1 MYERFYDEDQ
11 AANKKNNEEK
21 QAQDE
26 AAAMATLE
34 LRTQVASQTFSIL
47 TNLNEAFSKKGE
59 QANKKAFQRNKAI
72 GIAETLVSTYMAA
85 QKAYL
90 SQLTATPDSPI
101 RAVLAAAAAT
111 ASGLAR
117 VAAIKSTQFNSTSA
131 AGGGGGGGGGIG
143 GGTQSVG
150 VDVGSLIPNQQTP
163 TPEPVRAY
171 VVENE
176 ISNKQALN
184 RELQIQTTL

>member
-1 MYERFYDEDQ
+1 M
-11 AANKKNNEEK
+11 ALKEEV
-21 QAQDE
+21 
-26 AAAMATLE
+26 AT
-34 LRTQVASQTFSIL
+34 STFSIL

-59 QANKKAFQRNKAI
+59 EQSKKAFERSKAI
-72 GIAETLVSTYMAA
+72 SIAETLVSTYLTA
-85 QKAYL
+85 QKAYQ
-90 SQLTATPDSPI
+90 SQFVPLADVSSPV
-101 RAVLAAAAAT
+101 RGALAAAVAVAG
-111 ASGLAR
+111 GLAK
-117 VAAIKSTQFNSTSA
+117 VAAIKSTQFNS
-131 AGGGGGGGGGIG
+131 AGGGGGGGGGGFSG
-143 GGTQSVG
+143 GGTASVG